1 MSDVTVPSG
10 AAGSVMVFFR
20 PDQQCVARANR
31 LCAFGPCV
39 VVDNTEHIVAPT
51 DLGLDPRVIY
61 VANGA
66 NLGVGA
72 AFNQGV
78 ERLLRVGCHFALLF
92 DQDSEPSEELLRGLP
107 LALAR
112 EISVNARVALVGP
125 AYDDR
130 RLGGV
135 VPFVRFGYFKLK
147 RIAPSGTVPIDVD
160 FLISSGSCLNLA
172 VWRDIGPM
180 DEGLFIDFV
189 DLEWCVRA
197 RSKGYVVRGVPWLR
211 LPHELGGAP
220 IRVFGRSYPG
230 HNALRHYYMFRNA
243 IALIR
248 RRYVP
253 ITWKS
258 TELVKLPFR
267 LLIYGTFMP
276 SRLQHVRMSLLGLWH
291 GLTGRSGALQ
301 QD

>member
-1 MSDVTVPSG
+1 MSEMTVPGG
-10 AAGSVMVFFR
+10 AAGSVIVFFR
-20 PDQQCVARANR
+20 PDEQCVARANR

-39 VVDNTEHIVAPT
+39 VVDNTERVISSGE
-51 DLGLDPRVIY
+51 LGLDSRAIY
-61 VANGA
+61 IANGA

-78 ERLLRVGCHFALLF
+78 ERLIAAGCRFAILF
-92 DQDSEPSEELLRGLP
+92 DQDSEPSDELLRGLP
-107 LALAR
+107 LVLAR
-112 EISVNARVALVGP
+112 EMSTDARVAVVGP

-147 RIAPSGTVPIDVD
+147 RLAPIGTVPIDVD
-160 FLISSGSCLNLA
+160 FLISSGSCLNLQA
-172 VWRDIGPM
+172 WHDIGPM
-180 DEGLFIDFV
+180 DESLFIDFV

-197 RSKGYVVRGVPWLR
+197 RAKGYAVRGVPSLR
-211 LPHELGGAP
+211 LTHELGGVP
-220 IRVFGRSYPG
+220 VRVFGRSYPG

-253 ITWKS
+253 LTWKS

-267 LLIYGTFMP
+267 LVIYGTFMP
-276 SRLQHVRMSLLGLWH
+276 PRGEHVRMSLLGLWH
-291 GLTGRSGALQ
+291 GLIGRSGALRQ
-301 QD
+301 N